1 MAKRGIKIKDDLYRD
16 IPYKKFVGEISDLG
30 YMTEAEAVKYAIDKF
45 MKATREINIRLVGL
59 DVNICN
65 YE

>member
-16 IPYKKFVGEISDLG
+16 IPHKKFVGEISDLG
-30 YMTEAEAVKYAIDKF
+30 YMTETEAVKYAIDKF
-45 MKATREINIRLVGL
+45 MKATREINIRLLGH
-59 DVNICN
+59 DVNICD